1 MRSRRGGSEFGGQF
15 VQHSQRP
22 QARFRHVRNTEL
34 CRQARSDA
42 FSISRSG
49 LALSSL
55 RQKAI
60 SSATAPTA
68 VIPRTVR
75 KLAGADFKL
84 AHQIPL

>member
-1 MRSRRGGSEFGGQF
+1 MSETPNF
-15 VQHSQRP
+15 V
-22 QARFRHVRNTEL
+22 AKLGRN
-34 CRQARSDA
+34 A